1 MCNICK
7 RRKDLQAELVT
18 LEPHNTIVM
27 CKLQPDFAHV
37 YTVLEK
43 VVSTS
48 VDTTITCDLLADN
61 ALGFSG
67 FFAL

>member
-1 MCNICK
+1 MCNICE

-18 LEPHNTIVM
+18 LEPHNTIAT
-27 CKLQPDFAHV
+27 CKPQPDFPHV
-37 YTVLEK
+37 YAVLEK
-43 VVSTS
+43 VVSTY
-48 VDTTITCDLLADN
+48 VDATIICDLFVDN